1 MCVAR
6 SELISSANDPRL
18 PEITQ
23 RHWYLNFKYFH
34 DGGYFTAYETEYY
47 NRIEFILPMARFQGV
62 HLSQI
67 PEDKADEVITSIIA
81 RYEEIDK
88 PWKWWV
94 GPTCKPDNLPEYLE
108 RHGLEYGGD
117 TPYMAV
123 ELDKLNDVDVPDE
136 LEIRRLEDSET
147 LRLWSKAVATGY
159 GYPKLVDEF
168 YAVESHES
176 LWLPHRRRYVGFSDG
191 VPVCGSCVLD
201 DLGVAGIY
209 YVATVPEARRR
220 GFATAITLAPL
231 KDSSKLG
238 VKVGVLHPSPMGYGV
253 YKRIGFKDIGK
264 HSEYQ
269 LP

>member
-1 MCVAR
+1 MPMIPGCLR
-6 SELISSANDPRL
+6 SLNDTSTYGSNTTMMEDTSPHTKQNI
-18 PEITQ
+18 ITESNLTYQ
-23 RHWYLNFKYFH
+23 WHAFKGYTYL
-34 DGGYFTAYETEYY
+34 
-47 NRIEFILPMARFQGV
+47 
-62 HLSQI
+62 I

-108 RHGLEYGGD
+108 RHGLECGGD

-136 LEIRRLEDSET
+136 LEIRLVEDSET
-147 LRLWSKAVATGY
+147 LRLWSKAVATGF
-159 GYPKLVDEF
+159 GYPQLVDEF

-191 VPVCGSCVLD
+191 VPVCGSCVLV
-201 DLGVAGIY
+201 DLGIAGIY
-209 YVATVPEARRR
+209 EVATVPEARRR
-220 GFATAITLAPL
+220 GFGTAITLAPL
-231 KDSSKLG
+231 KDSSELG
-238 VKVGVLHPSPMGYGV
+238 VKVGVLHSSSMGYGV